1 MRDDFAVFI
10 LTHGRP
16 ENVITLKT
24 LRRQGYTGKVY
35 LIIDNEDSTAD
46 RYFEKFGDIV
56 IQFDKEAISKTF
68 DQGDNFDDRRT
79 ITYARNAS
87 FEIARSLGLQ
97 YWIQFDDDYSIFSLR
112 FNEHHEFE
120 FIKIKS
126 LDKVFEILL
135 RYYESIP
142 ALSIAMSQG
151 GDFIGGGDVS
161 NRKVKRKAMNSFICS
176 VDRPFQFV
184 GRFNEDVNTY
194 TTLGNRGGLFLTIPM
209 VMLQQGATQGTA
221 GGITELYKKFGTY
234 VKGFCSVM
242 YSPSS
247 VKVSMMQ
254 SEHPRIHHAV
264 SWVNTVPAIIR
275 EDVKKERNVN
285 KAKETPEIV

>member
-16 ENVITLKT
+16 ENVKT
-24 LRRQGYTGKVY
+24 MESLRRHGYTGKVY

-97 YWIQFDDDYSIFSLR
+97 YWIQFDDDYSRFILR
-112 FNEHHEFE
+112 FNEHHEFT
-120 FIKIKS
+120 FIKIKN
-126 LDKVFEILL
+126 LDKVFETLL

-151 GDFIGGGDVS
+151 GDFIGGFT
-161 NRKVKRKAMNSFICS
+161 NKKAKRKAMNSFICS

-194 TTLGNRGGLFLTIPM
+194 TTLGNRGALFLTIPM
-209 VMLQQGATQGTA
+209 VVLQQGTTQASA
-221 GGITELYKKFGTY
+221 GGITELYKTFGTY

-247 VKVSMMQ
+247 VKVSMMNTT
-254 SEHPRIHHAV
+254 HPRIHHAV

-275 EDVKKERNVN
+275 EDVKKERNAS
-285 KAKETPEIV
+285 KAT